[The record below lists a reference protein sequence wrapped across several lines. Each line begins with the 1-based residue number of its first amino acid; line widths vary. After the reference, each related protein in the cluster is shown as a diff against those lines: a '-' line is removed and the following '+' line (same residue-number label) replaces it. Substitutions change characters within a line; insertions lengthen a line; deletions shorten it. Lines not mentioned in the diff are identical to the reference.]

1 MHAPHPV
8 FGRLKTHHGSS
19 FMTDTQA
26 LLKRRKASLG
36 SGAPLFYDEPLQI
49 VSGKGVWVEDTEGR
63 RYLDVYN
70 NVPHVGHCHPHV
82 VEAICRQVAT
92 LNLNTRYLHDNVVTY
107 AERLARTV
115 DFAPAAAMFTCTG
128 TEANELALRMAR
140 FVTGNQGIIVSSFSY
155 HGNSQLLAS
164 VTTCFSVPETFPD
177 YARAVPVPDPF
188 LDSANRSPEDLAR
201 DFADKVA
208 EAVASLEASGHGV
221 AALLFDASFAN
232 EGLPRLVPDYLRQAV
247 GHVRAAGGL
256 FIADEVQGGFGRTG
270 KTLWAHQAHGV
281 VADIVTMGKPMGNG
295 HPVAGIIAPLSMVEA
310 FEKSAIYFN
319 TFGGNP
325 VSAAAGLAVLDVIER
340 ENLVVNARTLGS
352 YVEQGLLALQ
362 ERHAVIGDV
371 RTRGMFF
378 GLNLVEDR
386 ATKAPA
392 TQLTKRLVNRMKE
405 LGVLIGR
412 IGPHD
417 NILKMRPSMVFQ
429 NDHADILLDT
439 LDRAFTEV
447 Q

>member
-1 MHAPHPV
+1 
-8 FGRLKTHHGSS
+8 
-19 FMTDTQA
+19 MTDTKT
-26 LLKRRKASLG
+26 LLDRRKASLG
-36 SGAPLFYDEPLQI
+36 GGAPLFYDEPLQI
-49 VSGKGVWVEDTEGR
+49 VSGKGVWVEDAEGR

-82 VEAICRQVAT
+82 VDAICRQVGT
-92 LNLNTRYLHDNVVTY
+92 LNLNTRYLHDYVVSY

-140 FVTGNQGIIVSSFSY
+140 FVTGKQGIIVSSFSY

-164 VTTCFSVPETFPD
+164 VTTAFSVPEPFPD
-177 YARAVPVPDPF
+177 YARAVSVPDPF
-188 LDSANRSPEDLAR
+188 LDGANRSPEVLAR
-201 DFADKVA
+201 DYANKVA

-232 EGLPRLVPDYLRQAV
+232 EGLPRLVPHYLRQAV

-281 VADIVTMGKPMGNG
+281 VADFVTMGKPMGNG
-295 HPVAGIIAPLSMVEA
+295 HPIAGVIAPLAIVEA
-310 FEKSAIYFN
+310 FENAATYFN

-325 VSAAAGLAVLDVIER
+325 VSAAAGMAVLDVIER
-340 ENLVVNARTLGS
+340 ENLIDNARKLGA

-362 ERHAVIGDV
+362 ERHSVIGDV

-392 TQLTKRLVNRMKE
+392 THLTKRLVNRMKD

-429 NDHADILLDT
+429 KDHADILLDT
-439 LDRAFTEV
+439 LDRAFTGV